1 MYKFD
6 FYNTLES
13 WLVVKTLCDNSLLLL
28 RRFLFFERPN
38 WSWWATRAMEGLKT
52 SNWVQRRS
60 ALYSFLGSRK
70 SQCDWSDTTMH
81 LDSILRCITLPV
93 GICVCLRFT
102 HTHTHTPKKN
112 SLVAR
117 RLGDR
122 KKPESKNHWIG
133 LLSSS
138 WPLPETLVF
147 VGNGEPR
154 MMFLW
159 QTSEITLLGGF
170 LVRIY
175 QLVYNHPYA
184 VMCWNSTTVKTK
196 QISGQSLRKRCW
208 SIGFIFPQC
217 AGWKLKILNDTTAY
231 TVDSYQLQVGF

>member
-1 MYKFD
+1 MYKVMYKFD

-102 HTHTHTPKKN
+102 HTHTPKKK

-117 RLGDR
+117 WSEETRIQ
-122 KKPESKNHWIG
+122 ESLNRSPVKS
-133 LLSSS
+133 LTSS
-138 WPLPETLVF
+138 W
-147 VGNGEPR
+147 N
-154 MMFLW
+154 
-159 QTSEITLLGGF
+159 
-170 LVRIY
+170 
-175 QLVYNHPYA
+175 
-184 VMCWNSTTVKTK
+184 
-196 QISGQSLRKRCW
+196 
-208 SIGFIFPQC
+208 IGFCWQWRI
-217 AGWKLKILNDTTAY
+217 
-231 TVDSYQLQVGF
+231 